1 MRGPTAEE
9 DFILATEE
17 LVDPGPRVDPH
28 AADLEAEILGI
39 LERTLA
45 LENVACQEAALHG
58 LGHRHHKHASQVEVI
73 VDTYLR
79 RHLPTWPPDEQ
90 GESLR
95 GYALAARGRQGAVI
109 VAAARTTA
117 SGRRVQQGS
126 GPVQLRLRLLDSS
139 GTDQAMP
146 DGRPEGST
154 TRASAVLGAWPRC
167 HDRTPPDD
175 EQQPEPWCPRPA
187 AELSGRQ
194 RTVRADEAGDM
205 LRALGASPVP
215 RPFER
220 SRRRLTHG

>member
-1 MRGPTAEE
+1 VVGRLPAARPCGQTAEE

-58 LGHRHHKHASQVEVI
+58 LRHRHHKHASQVEVI

-79 RHLPTWPPDEQ
+79 RHLPTWLPDEQ

-109 VAAARTTA
+109 VAAARPTA
-117 SGRRVQQGS
+117 SGRRVQQ
-126 GPVQLRLRLLDSS
+126 RF
-139 GTDQAMP
+139 
-146 DGRPEGST
+146 
-154 TRASAVLGAWPRC
+154 
-167 HDRTPPDD
+167 RT
-175 EQQPEPWCPRPA
+175 CA
-187 AELSGRQ
+187 AP
-194 RTVRADEAGDM
+194 
-205 LRALGASPVP
+205 SPVTGQQRD
-215 RPFER
+215 RP
-220 SRRRLTHG
+220 GDA